1 MRGGDL
7 GKLTMYQVQLND
19 KLYKEAE
26 RRAREAGFGSV
37 DEFVAD
43 QLETDFSDEQED
55 FDDRF
60 TPEIVAHLDRISG
73 EMKAGKSVSIEEV
86 DKHLADVRETWLKDH
101 AG

>member
-1 MRGGDL
+1 MRGSDL

-60 TPEIVAHLDRISG
+60 TPEIVDRLDRISG
-73 EMKAGKSVSIEEV
+73 EMKAGKSISIEEV

>member
-1 MRGGDL
+1 MH
-7 GKLTMYQVQLND
+7 KVHLND

-43 QLETDFSDEQED
+43 RLESDFSEERENLDHL
-55 FDDRF
+55 F
-60 TPEIVAHLDRISG
+60 TPEVIADLDRISDDI
-73 EMKAGKSVSIEEV
+73 KAGGKTFTMDEV
-86 DKHLADVRETWLKDH
+86 DQHLEQKRQEWLRKH

>member
-1 MRGGDL
+1 MH
-7 GKLTMYQVQLND
+7 QVQLND

-26 RRAREAGFGSV
+26 RRARKAGFGSV

-55 FDDRF
+55 FDARF
-60 TPEIVAHLDRISG
+60 TPQVVAQLDRISG
-73 EMKAGKSVSIEEV
+73 EMKAGKSVSTEEV
-86 DKHLADVRETWLKDH
+86 DQRLADVRETWRKDH

>member
-1 MRGGDL
+1 MH
-7 GKLTMYQVQLND
+7 QVQLND

-26 RRAREAGFGSV
+26 RRAREAGFASV

-55 FDDRF
+55 FDSHF
-60 TPEIVAHLDRISG
+60 TPEVVAHLDRISG
-73 EMKAGKSVSIEEV
+73 DMQAGKNVSTEEV
-86 DKHLADVRETWLKDH
+86 DQHLADVRETWLKDQ

>member
-1 MRGGDL
+1 MKGSHL

-43 QLETDFSDEQED
+43 QLETDFCDEQED

>member
-1 MRGGDL
+1 MRGSDL

-43 QLETDFSDEQED
+43 QLETDFSNEQED